1 VPFVAAPEAET
12 LNEFLR
18 GDPTEVAR
26 ASPHFVI
33 IVSLVNGIFIRCL

>member
-1 VPFVAAPEAET
+1 MPFVAAPEAET
-12 LNEFLR
+12 LDAIIR
-18 GDPTEVAR
+18 GDPIEVAR